1 MIPLYADR
9 FDNAPNIAAAAAF
22 VKAENGGGGYL
33 RFPAPLSK
41 VGTTQSYIT
50 NSYLTLT
57 SVPIVQEGAIVAG
70 DTISF
75 SGNWRGVQ
83 TAGAETVCPQFCI
96 ESHISMSF
104 VGANPG
110 IYLGNGTIP
119 EVSFSSNSNGYNL
132 DKKCTKQEYIRMSTK

>member
-22 VKAENGGGGYL
+22 VKAENGGGYL

-50 NSYLTLT
+50 NSYLTLI

-83 TAGAETVCPQFCI
+83 TAGTRNSLPSSCI
-96 ESHISMSF
+96 ESHISIF
-104 VGANPG
+104 
-110 IYLGNGTIP
+110 
-119 EVSFSSNSNGYNL
+119 
-132 DKKCTKQEYIRMSTK
+132 Q